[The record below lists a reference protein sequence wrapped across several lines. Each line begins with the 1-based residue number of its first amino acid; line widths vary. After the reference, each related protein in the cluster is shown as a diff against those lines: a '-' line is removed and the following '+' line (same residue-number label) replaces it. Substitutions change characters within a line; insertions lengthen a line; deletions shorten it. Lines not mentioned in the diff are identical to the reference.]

1 MKANVI
7 LSIYSLEQC
16 SSRKRVEQQNV
27 KFDFMTL
34 LFEEEVAIYYQ
45 SALKLWGLLNIYNQH
60 KLDLIFKLEPYNINV
75 VKDQVYYQGEP

>member
-34 LFEEEVAIYYQ
+34 LFEEEVAIYY
-45 SALKLWGLLNIYNQH
+45 
-60 KLDLIFKLEPYNINV
+60 
-75 VKDQVYYQGEP
+75 